1 LQFLF
6 LFCLACTKF
15 QDFEGEHVEKM
26 LSFSLNYSEILKRNN
41 EQARLAQN
49 EFNEKIKQ
57 FTGQDLIETFV
68 EQKKTGVERP
78 GNYPYVLIYESKNFI
93 FFSLTFFY
101 IVPIQFEDIDNVK
114 TPLNLINTS
123 ITPDLSGA
131 PSDELIIFDPP
142 ETNLPTF
149 QAHFPVASPTLSSGW
164 PSTTN
169 MKKSD
174 SNRGKSLL
182 FFFSCPFSILSN
194 KFSSSSI

>member
-1 LQFLF
+1 LLY
-6 LFCLACTKF
+6 LACTKF

-26 LSFSLNYSEILKRNN
+26 LSFSLNYSEILKRKN
-41 EQARLAQN
+41 EQARIAQN

-78 GNYPYVLIYESKNFI
+78 SNYPYVLIYESKYFI

-114 TPLNLINTS
+114 TPLNLLNSS

-142 ETNLPTF
+142 ETSIPTF
-149 QAHFPVASPTLSSGW
+149 QAHFPVSSPTLSSGW

-174 SNRGKSLL
+174 SNRGKSL
-182 FFFSCPFSILSN
+182 FFLPL
-194 KFSSSSI
+194 